1 MDNDRESSEATETA
15 DNGSSQ
21 PQSAPG
27 TAAQTRIDQRSG
39 EERRTTPAIFA
50 KDPSALEED
59 SDDDDADAG
68 SFTQFIRR
76 TDTAVED
83 AEESGPGSILP
94 RQPRTLLDVGLSKAF
109 LTDLTLKIIH
119 YTGTPSLAQ
128 LIRRLGLGPTV
139 VQQLVTVLG
148 EERLVEVLSQS
159 DLYTGNYRYRLSER
173 GTLRVGQ
180 ALERS
185 RYAGP
190 APVTAE
196 QYSEAMRKLHAYKQ
210 EFSRSRI
217 KGLLGELV
225 LSAEV
230 ADAMARALYSGKSAL
245 LHGPS
250 GNGKTSILERFAHEL
265 DGIAIVPYAIY
276 AYGQTIRVFDQS
288 IHEPVEDVENLTGR
302 DETRMD
308 RRWVLVG
315 RPAIFLGA
323 EMGPESLEMPYDP
336 QSRFY
341 QAPPQIKAQGGVLVI
356 DDFGRQKTEAHE
368 LLTRLLIPLER
379 GWETLALNTGEK
391 LSVPFNVQLL
401 FGTNRPT
408 QQLADDSLLR
418 RILYKVEVSAPQK
431 SEFMEIMR
439 QLCRQ
444 RHVLVAEGVLEHVVE
459 LIYGEPR
466 LKPRASYGRDLLE
479 MLIESASFDGR
490 EPVLDRDSFDRV
502 FRLFMAQESPS

>member
-1 MDNDRESSEATETA
+1 M
-15 DNGSSQ
+15 
-21 PQSAPG
+21 
-27 TAAQTRIDQRSG
+27 
-39 EERRTTPAIFA
+39 
-50 KDPSALEED
+50 
-59 SDDDDADAG
+59 
-68 SFTQFIRR
+68 
-76 TDTAVED
+76 
-83 AEESGPGSILP
+83 
-94 RQPRTLLDVGLSKAF
+94 GLSKAF

-250 GNGKTSILERFAHEL
+250 GNGKTSILERFANEL
-265 DGIAIVPYAIY
+265 DGIAIVPKLSHLVAVNHINHPSLS
-276 AYGQTIRVFDQS
+276 GLQHQVTMCSR
-288 IHEPVEDVENLTGR
+288 
-302 DETRMD
+302 
-308 RRWVLVG
+308 LVG
-315 RPAIFLGA
+315 
-323 EMGPESLEMPYDP
+323 
-336 QSRFY
+336 
-341 QAPPQIKAQGGVLVI
+341 
-356 DDFGRQKTEAHE
+356 
-368 LLTRLLIPLER
+368 
-379 GWETLALNTGEK
+379 
-391 LSVPFNVQLL
+391 
-401 FGTNRPT
+401 
-408 QQLADDSLLR
+408 
-418 RILYKVEVSAPQK
+418 
-431 SEFMEIMR
+431 
-439 QLCRQ
+439 
-444 RHVLVAEGVLEHVVE
+444 
-459 LIYGEPR
+459 
-466 LKPRASYGRDLLE
+466 
-479 MLIESASFDGR
+479 
-490 EPVLDRDSFDRV
+490 
-502 FRLFMAQESPS
+502 